1 MVNLILKGSI
11 TMNYDEAIAY
21 IKDTA
26 KFGSKLGLKRT
37 EKILELIGDPHKKLK
52 CIHIAGTNGK
62 GSTTSMVTT
71 ILVEAGYKVGSYTSP
86 FIEVFEERMQINNK
100 NISKGDLSD
109 IITQVSKVVERVVE
123 LGYGNPT
130 EFEIITCAGFLY
142 FYKNNVDFAVVEVG
156 IGGRLDSTNVITPI
170 LSVITSVSLDHT
182 LILGDTIDK
191 IAYEKA
197 GIIKAGIPVV
207 MFPQQKQS
215 EEVIEKICTEKKCKL
230 IRVSRDSSV
239 YLGKENLCNIESDS
253 IKEAVHTC
261 DKLITQKM
269 NVKTLNDE
277 YIIDLSLLGKHQLLN
292 CSVAVH
298 AIEEL
303 IAQGVTI
310 NKEDIIT
317 GLQKV
322 KWPARLEVMN
332 KRPLVVIDGAHNI
345 DGIEK
350 LTQSIDMYFNYNKI
364 ILILGILADKQV
376 EEMIKTIVPKV
387 SRVITVTPHSE
398 RAELCEQLKVQ
409 VEKYTTSCEAI
420 EDYELAYKKA
430 LSYCEDDDL
439 LLVSGSLYMVGDMRK
454 IIRKVHGY

>member
-1 MVNLILKGSI
+1 
-11 TMNYDEAIAY
+11 
-21 IKDTA
+21 
-26 KFGSKLGLKRT
+26 
-37 EKILELIGDPHKKLK
+37 
-52 CIHIAGTNGK
+52 
-62 GSTTSMVTT
+62 
-71 ILVEAGYKVGSYTSP
+71 
-86 FIEVFEERMQINNK
+86 MQINNN
-100 NISKGDLSD
+100 NISKEDLSD
-109 IITQVSKVVERVVE
+109 IITQVSKAVEKVVE
-123 LGYGNPT
+123 LGHGNPT

-142 FYKNNVDFAVVEVG
+142 FYKNNIDFVVVEVG

-170 LSVITSVSLDHT
+170 LSIITSISLDHT
-182 LILGDTIDK
+182 LILGDTIGK

-215 EEVIEKICTEKKCKL
+215 EEVIERVCNEKKCKL
-230 IRVSRDSSV
+230 IKVLKDSSV
-239 YLGKENLCNIESDS
+239 YLGKENLHNIESTS
-253 IKEAVHTC
+253 IEKVVHIC
-261 DKLITQKM
+261 DKVITQKIK
-269 NVKTLNDE
+269 VKTFNNE
-277 YIIDLSLLGKHQLLN
+277 YIIYLSLLGKYQLLN

-303 IAQGVTI
+303 IVQGAII
-310 NKEDIIT
+310 NKDDIIA
-317 GLQKV
+317 GLKKV

-350 LTQSIDMYFNYNKI
+350 LTQSIDMYFTYNKI

-376 EEMIKTIVPKV
+376 EAMIKTIVPKAN
-387 SRVITVTPHSE
+387 RVITVTPHSE
-398 RAELCEQLKVQ
+398 RAELCKELKVQ

-430 LSYCEDDDL
+430 LSYCEDGDL

-454 IIRKVHGY
+454 IIRNVHGY

>member
-1 MVNLILKGSI
+1 
-11 TMNYDEAIAY
+11 MNYDEAMAY

-37 EKILELIGDPHKKLK
+37 QMILELLGNPHKKLK

-62 GSTTSMVTT
+62 GSTTAMVTT

-109 IITQVSKVVERVVE
+109 IITEVSKVVEKVVE

-142 FYKNNVDFAVVEVG
+142 FHKNNVDFAVVEVG

-170 LSVITSVSLDHT
+170 LSIITSVSLDHT

-197 GIIKAGIPVV
+197 GIIKAGIPLV

-215 EEVIEKICTEKKCKL
+215 EEVIEKTCTEKKCKL
-230 IRVSRDSSV
+230 IKVFPDSSI
-239 YLGKENLCNIESDS
+239 YLGKENLHNIESAS
-253 IKEAVHTC
+253 INEKKLLNETIHNY
-261 DKLITQKM
+261 DKIITQRIK
-269 NVKTLNDE
+269 VTTLNNE

-303 IAQGVTI
+303 IAQGAI
-310 NKEDIIT
+310 ISSEDIIS
-317 GLQKV
+317 GLKKV

-376 EEMIKTIVPKV
+376 EDMIKTIVPKA

-409 VEKYTTSCEAI
+409 VEKYTSDCEAI

-430 LSYCEDDDL
+430 LSYCEDGDL
-439 LLVSGSLYMVGDMRK
+439 LLISGSLYMVGDMRK
-454 IIRKVHGY
+454 IIRNVHGY